1 MSQRNLVEVDA
12 ATQVVDGATFGQFG
26 GVALGD
32 SLVQQL
38 LGVFT
43 GEGDGEERGAVLLG
57 RNNRQDLLAK
67 CRCAVEEST
76 VVAAGNDES
85 VECLSLLGGDLGGGD
100 SLNLGGLRECTQIF
114 CQPGGVLFGV
124 AVGGA
129 EDNQHASSHL

>member
-1 MSQRNLVEVDA
+1 MSQRNLVKVDT

-32 SLVQQL
+32 GLVQQL
-38 LGVFT
+38 LRVLT
-43 GEGDGEERGAVLLG
+43 GEGDGEEGGAVLLG
-57 RNNRQDLLAK
+57 RNNRQNLLAK

-85 VECLSLLGGDLGGGD
+85 IECLCLLGGDLGGGD
-100 SLNLGGLRECTQIF
+100 SLNFGSLRERTQIF